1 MTIKQKFSSID
12 QSKLTADQKA
22 FLTKIKDVTK
32 NFTDAEMNKKVQ
44 APLDGFIEKAKEKMP
59 EAIKSA
65 PVKRT
70 AKAKTSQTRKP
81 KRTAMSLAKEIRKQG
96 ETWKD
101 AQARASKMM
110 KEDSKDLSKTV
121 ETELDKLSKL
131 VRSQKSRAKLS
142 GLSGTDI
149 KRDAVRKAKPRGRR
163 TVTRSGETT
172 NKYGTFTNKVGRKYT
187 ENRDNRTD
195 RLAPKYPKNAPLLA
209 DGGYLTDPNFG
220 NFQAGVYAGGGSV
233 TNERRYVNKGEDYE
247 VRYSKPILRRKGY
260 QGKRDFE
267 LGGVMATDLAG
278 YTGGGDAGLN
288 AGMPLDGF
296 SNTSYT
302 GLVGETGAM
311 SSGEMFMAGGSVGNF
326 DVKLL
331 VGKRVVYEAKVD
343 TLKKAQRIGTEI
355 LSWGD
360 DGFEYTIIGYDSSNN
375 KIFENKRL
383 LSDEFPDRLKDKFAT
398 LKLNVIVANPKQ
410 NKLDAGSFTTYK
422 SLLNIVDDFEEANFR
437 VTINGKTFYD
447 DYELGGGLPSGAEQS
462 YMITESF
469 GTPAQHYAKGGGVR
483 QVGNREYSYGR
494 NWTNDHRHV
503 NKGEDHEV
511 KYTRKGKFLGVFDD
525 GGKVEF
531 VEKFTMKD
539 GIQVSKGKSE
549 DGKVFY
555 SATITSY
562 PLHKMIPM
570 NEDKQ
575 YVVNRAKKIYSN
587 MLEYK
592 KSEQFENKDYQEK
605 FYDSR
610 KKLATGGAIKNQYEG
625 RSEKDIWDNL
635 TKKQRYHFLA
645 DHSNEFPTFKNDLYE
660 LLNEEYDKLPIEV
673 EISFN
678 HHVMRGQYNK
688 GGALTNERLHVNHDE
703 DYEVRYA
710 KPRPS
715 RKGYK
720 GARKF
725 MAGGMNN
732 ETPKIYVADLEAYN
746 NGKLVGEYLDL
757 ADYNDADEL
766 MDAIQDVL
774 KKSGGE
780 EYAIHDYENFPSSMY
795 SEYMGKRDFEQIYE
809 MMDLAKQNNLP
820 LEVVQDV
827 VSQYGEGGVEEF
839 VGKYDS
845 AEDFAYEQVEEVG
858 LENFSSPEY
867 YVYITDTDRRIIAG
881 EMADSYVDDIRDEDG
896 GNRVIEE
903 ARMDVSEYEDADSD
917 RQEEMLNEA
926 VEIVRDEYYD
936 QIFDELADPYNY
948 FVDEQGMYS
957 PDDFFKASFISV
969 DYEKLGRDLDQD
981 YTFIEYDGDLY
992 VFNIR

>member
-32 NFTDAEMNKKVQ
+32 NFTDAEMNKKVE
-44 APLDGFIEKAKEKMP
+44 APLNGFIEKAKEKMP

-70 AKAKTSQTRKP
+70 GKAKTSQTRKP
-81 KRTAMSLAKEIRKQG
+81 KRTAMSLAKEIRKEG
-96 ETWKD
+96 ESWKE

-142 GLSGTDI
+142 GLSGTNI
-149 KRDAVRKAKPRGRR
+149 KRDSVRRAKPKGRR
-163 TVTRSGETT
+163 ISKDGNV
-172 NKYGTFTNKVGRKYT
+172 YY

-195 RLAPKYPKNAPLLA
+195 RLAPNYPKNAPFLA

-220 NFQAGVYAGGGSV
+220 TFQNQVLATGGSV

-267 LGGVMATDLAG
+267 LGGTVVTDLAG
-278 YTGGGDAGLN
+278 HTGGGDAGLN

-296 SNTSYT
+296 SNTTYT

-311 SSGEMFMAGGSVGNF
+311 SSGEMFMAGGSVSTSDLNDF
-326 DVKLL
+326 LDRINK
-331 VGKRVVYEAKVD
+331 ESDAKF
-343 TLKKAQRIGTEI
+343 RIG
-355 LSWGD
+355 GAY
-360 DGFEYTIIGYDSSNN
+360 GN
-375 KIFENKRL
+375 
-383 LSDEFPDRLKDKFAT
+383 
-398 LKLNVIVANPKQ
+398 
-410 NKLDAGSFTTYK
+410 
-422 SLLNIVDDFEEANFR
+422 
-437 VTINGKTFYD
+437 
-447 DYELGGGLPSGAEQS
+447 YELWAIDNNGDEHRIEVGSRKDIKEALIKNRYNKKYTKYEQGGTLPSGSEQS

-469 GTPAQHYAKGGGVR
+469 GNPAQHYARGGGVR

-511 KYTRKGKFLGVFDD
+511 KYNRKGKFLGVFEGGGEIDSKNITMAKRTNVKKWYTKTYPTDD
-525 GGKVEF
+525 LGQEIKSDIDFWLLWKYMSQGYEIYNILGVYDSLVRERVFEKLSQILGIDYNVVYQKWLNSSKYARGGGVRRVGNREYSYGRNWTNDHRHVNKAEDHEV
-531 VEKFTMKD
+531 KYTR
-539 GIQVSKGKSE
+539 KGKFLGIFKE
-549 DGKVFY
+549 
-555 SATITSY
+555 
-562 PLHKMIPM
+562 
-570 NEDKQ
+570 
-575 YVVNRAKKIYSN
+575 
-587 MLEYK
+587 
-592 KSEQFENKDYQEK
+592 
-605 FYDSR
+605 
-610 KKLATGGAIKNQYEG
+610 GGAIKNQYAG
-625 RSEKDIWDNL
+625 RTPEDIWNSL
-635 TKKQRYHFLA
+635 SVEQRKHFLL
-645 DHSNEFPTFKNDLYE
+645 DHILGEEEIEQIKYRYAGEDNREFIDEYSNKEWK
-660 LLNEEYDKLPIEV
+660 KLSGDVKQAFRE
-673 EISFN
+673 
-678 HHVMRGQYNK
+678 HVKIGEYNK

-732 ETPKIYVADLEAYN
+732 ETPRIYVADLEAYN
-746 NGKLVGEYLDL
+746 NGRLVGEWLDL
-757 ADYNDADEL
+757 SDYNDADEL

-780 EYAIHDYENFPSSMY
+780 EYAIHDYENFPSVLY
-795 SEYMGKRDFEQIYE
+795 SEYMSKNDFQALYDVMET
-809 MMDLAKQNNLP
+809 AKENDLP
-820 LEVVQDV
+820 LAVVQGI
-827 VSQYGEGGVEEF
+827 VSQYGEGAVDEF
-839 VGKYDS
+839 QGKYDN
-845 AEDFAYEQVEEVG
+845 AEDFAYQLVDDLGIESFIDFERYLIISE
-858 LENFSSPEY
+858 
-867 YVYITDTDRRIIAG
+867 TDRRLLAQ

-896 GNRVIEE
+896 GNRLIEE
-903 ARMDVSEYEDADSD
+903 AGMDVSEYEEADNQTQD
-917 RQEEMLNEA
+917 EMLDRA
-926 VEIVRDEYYD
+926 REIVYDEYYD
-936 QIFDELADPYNY
+936 TWYAGLNDPYY
-948 FVDEQGMYS
+948 FLVEEQGMYS
-957 PDDFFKASFISV
+957 ADDFAKANFVQV
-969 DYEKLGRDLDQD
+969 DYEALADALEYD
-981 YTFIEYDGDLY
+981 YTFVYSGGDLY